1 VLSPHP
7 ASALEYWF
15 FKVNAGPVALLVDW
29 IARRRVNENWLR
41 VSIHSP
47 HKRAVLFEK
56 QSELFTEHSCLSA
69 GRTVGRIDD
78 VAWELEIDASGEW
91 IAPDLFPARL
101 LRMPDLVLASAPRAA
116 FTGWIQIGDQR
127 AQLQRAPGMVSHYWG
142 RQLAS
147 EWWWASASQFD
158 REGVAMECTILRSG
172 VWGIPVGLPLAYL
185 YLRDGATREFVI
197 APPALARVT
206 GSPEKFEIQFRRFGA
221 ETITVSAQGR
231 DYGDLGDGIVNT
243 LVGDLEIRKGGR
255 LIARAQGTA
264 GLERRAP
271 GSRSD

>member
-1 VLSPHP
+1 
-7 ASALEYWF
+7 
-15 FKVNAGPVALLVDW
+15 VDW

-41 VSIHSP
+41 VSVYSP
-47 HKRAVLFEK
+47 HRRAVLFEK
-56 QSELFTEHSCLSA
+56 QSEPFTERSFLSA
-69 GRTVGRIDD
+69 GRTVGWIDD

-101 LRMPDLVLASAPRAA
+101 LRMPDLVLASAPLAA

-158 REGVAMECTILRSG
+158 REGVAMECTLLRSG

-206 GSPEKFEIQFRRFGA
+206 GSPEKFEIQFRRFGV
-221 ETITVSAQGR
+221 ETITLNAQGR

>member
-1 VLSPHP
+1 MLSPHP
-7 ASALEYWF
+7 PSALEYWF
-15 FKVNAGPVALLVDW
+15 FKVNAGPVALLADW
-29 IARRRVNENWLR
+29 IARRRGNENWLR
-41 VSIHSP
+41 VSVHSP
-47 HKRAVLFEK
+47 QKRAVLFEK
-56 QSELFTEHSCLSA
+56 QSELFTERSCLSA
-69 GRTVGRIDD
+69 GRTVGWIDD

-158 REGVAMECTILRSG
+158 REGVAIECTILRSG

-197 APPALARVT
+197 APPAVARVT

-221 ETITVSAQGR
+221 ETITLSAQGR